1 MSEFICYRIEN
12 NYAVDCENNKI
23 TLGELVTVINKTINT
38 SVANAEK
45 IKKLQA
51 KLAKKDEQIKE
62 ASRLILSAKKSFAPN
77 TTNSEADDYINKYGI
92 QEREGDER

>member
-51 KLAKKDEQIKE
+51 KLAKKDEQLLKAKTLLRYHSELPMSENVKE
-62 ASRLILSAKKSFAPN
+62 FLN
-77 TTNSEADDYINKYGI
+77 E
-92 QEREGDER
+92 